1 MPRMGQFRVPARL
14 RGPTGLS
21 EETELL
27 VDTGS
32 TLVALPRALAERLEL
47 VVERQQRVMVAGG
60 ARAKVPVAEVRVA
73 LSQGEVTTK
82 CFIVP
87 DGPALLGAVVLET
100 LLLAVDPVRKRLVRT
115 EGLLI

>member
-1 MPRMGQFRVPARL
+1 MRRMGQFRVHAL
-14 RGPTGLS
+14 LTGPTGCS
-21 EETELL
+21 EEADLL

-47 VVERQQRVMVAGG
+47 QTERQARVMVAGG
-60 ARAKVPVAEVRVA
+60 RRTTVPVAEVRVT
-73 LSQGEVTTK
+73 LREGEVTTK
-82 CFIVP
+82 CFIVS

-100 LLLAVDPVRKRLVRT
+100 LLLAVDPVRKRLVRA